1 MVNQKA
7 EEISD
12 WGDKEK
18 TFANCFSY
26 FAKILLCEKYYR
38 NVGGYIRMHLE
49 TLIDVTDVTDVTDLC
64 FLKFFLQQS
73 AYSKSLIPSL
83 PRRLAFLH
91 KMGVRW
97 TKKLTSEN
105 GHYPLPYI
113 SPPLTRALSPSPLK
127 L

>member
-38 NVGGYIRMHLE
+38 NVGGHIRMHLE
-49 TLIDVTDVTDVTDLC
+49 TLTGVTDVTDVSDVTDLC

-73 AYSKSLIPSL
+73 PYSKSLILSR

-91 KMGVRW
+91 KM
-97 TKKLTSEN
+97 
-105 GHYPLPYI
+105 
-113 SPPLTRALSPSPLK
+113 
-127 L
+127 